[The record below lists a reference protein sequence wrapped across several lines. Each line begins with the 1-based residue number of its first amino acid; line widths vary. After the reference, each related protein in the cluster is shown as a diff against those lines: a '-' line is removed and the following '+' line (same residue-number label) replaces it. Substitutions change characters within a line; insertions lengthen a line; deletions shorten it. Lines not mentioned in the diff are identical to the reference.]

1 MVQPVNDTHF
11 PYVRIF
17 PQNAKE
23 LSQFTIDFYYTLN
36 YRTNNDEPTFV
47 NHVKT
52 NEQNFILF
60 QQKGVLNHKS
70 LYENQNE
77 VKLGEKIRVTIF
89 ADENGFAVYKNEKKL
104 HEKSEKLGK
113 IAFDGSLVLGQ
124 DQNREEGGFHIQNS
138 MKGFICNFQMWDH
151 KLNPDEFFSKAL
163 KGNYFDSPPTYHY
176 KLKNGA
182 EEVCAIGNPW
192 NVVQKKENQSFGPLR
207 IPFK

>member
-17 PQNAKE
+17 PPYSTE
-23 LSQFTIDFYYTLN
+23 LSQFIIDFYYVLN

-89 ADENGFAVYKNEKKL
+89 ADENGFAVYKNKKIL
-104 HEKSEKLGK
+104 PEKSEKLGK
-113 IAFDGSLVLGQ
+113 IAFDGSLVLPGWIP
-124 DQNREEGGFHIQNS
+124 NLSFLG
-138 MKGFICNFQMWDH
+138 
-151 KLNPDEFFSKAL
+151 
-163 KGNYFDSPPTYHY
+163 Y
-176 KLKNGA
+176 KMVGYG
-182 EEVCAIGNPW
+182 VYW
-192 NVVQKKENQSFGPLR
+192 YQK
-207 IPFK
+207 